1 MWWNAFIRWLSWRR
15 AALTLAGVACLA
27 ALAQTQS
34 RWTPLAK
41 DGIHDPK
48 NPGITQLQE
57 PAQALSRLP
66 PDTAGNM
73 VRWVQAL
80 DQGAINPR
88 TNIRPE
94 TIVRVR
100 DDDIIIAKNG
110 SMPAVKFPHRAHTLW
125 LDCDNCHEALF
136 KSKAGANAFSMQK
149 ILDGEQCGLCHGAVS
164 FPLTECNR
172 CHSVSNAA
180 LRAMKPPAASGHA
193 APASPA
199 PATPA
204 AEAAR

>member
-1 MWWNAFIRWLSWRR
+1 VRWAMRKRISGRSV
-15 AALTLAGVACLA
+15 ALMLAGLACIA
-27 ALAQTQS
+27 ALAATQS

-48 NPGITQLQE
+48 NPGLAQLQE
-57 PAQALSRLP
+57 PALALASLP

-80 DQGAINPR
+80 EQGAINPR
-88 TNIRPE
+88 TNILPE

-125 LDCDNCHEALF
+125 LDCSNCHEALF
-136 KSKAGANAFSMQK
+136 ESKAGANRFSMQA

-172 CHSVSNAA
+172 CHSVTNAA
-180 LRAMKPPAASGHA
+180 LRAMQAPAAK
-193 APASPA
+193 
-199 PATPA
+199 ATP
-204 AEAAR
+204 